1 MKMGSSEIMG
11 LPTKE
16 EWMNDRQARAMA
28 IERVQGQAWTEGKRP
43 TVRELLDLA
52 HEEMQRYYE
61 RLQREA
67 ELGEMRSLPDAR

>member
-1 MKMGSSEIMG
+1 MGSDEIMG

-28 IERVQGQAWTEGKRP
+28 IERVHGQAWTDGKHP